1 MALKDILGV
10 AAGAA
15 TGPVGAI
22 AMAIPGIAK
31 GIGALFGGGKR
42 RRRERRAKKEYNAQ
56 MSAFK
61 NFQFENPYEDLENTF
76 DGMENQFEDM
86 RVATQAAEMQFQ
98 EQQQGLAQSLEAL
111 RGAGGGTGAA
121 AIAQA
126 MAQQQSKNQ
135 QQIAAGIEQQ
145 ERQNELATA
154 QAGMEMQRQQAQAG
168 MDMQMAEAAGAQAV
182 QQQEF
187 DRTSTLLG
195 MSQQELAGARQAR
208 AQATADLAGGLGAI
222 GGAALGGAF
231 KGVFGGGGKIP
242 SALNAST
249 SDILS
254 GNFVKSAPTFS
265 QLQSRPLP
273 SIPQL
278 NLSKHSGGNPFSRF
292 LNN

>member
-1 MALKDILGV
+1 MALKDILGG

-31 GIGALFGGGKR
+31 GIGSLFGGRKR

-56 MSAFK
+56 MGAYK
-61 NFQFENPYEDLENTF
+61 NFQFDNPYEDLQNTF

-86 RVATQAAEMQFQ
+86 RVATQAAEFQ
-98 EQQQGLAQSLEAL
+98 SQQQQQGLAQTLDAL

-126 MAQQQSKNQ
+126 LAQSQARGQ
-135 QQIAAGIEQQ
+135 QQIAANIEQQ
-145 ERQNELATA
+145 ERQNELAAA
-154 QAGMEMQRQQAQAG
+154 QAGMDIQRQQAQAG
-168 MDMQMAEAAGAQAV
+168 MNIQMAQAAGADAAEQR
-182 QQQEF
+182 EF
-187 DRTSTLLG
+187 ARTSTLLG

-231 KGVFGGGGKIP
+231 KGVFGGSSSIGAGTGFGGAMKDY
-242 SALNAST
+242 S
-249 SDILS
+249 
-254 GNFVKSAPTFS
+254 NFGQNIVS
-265 QLQSRPLP
+265 QAKVP
-273 SIPQL
+273 
-278 NLSKHSGGNPFSRF
+278 NLTGNPFNKF

>member
-56 MSAFK
+56 MSAYK
-61 NFQFENPYEDLENTF
+61 NFQFENPYEDLQNTF

-126 MAQQQSKNQ
+126 RA
-135 QQIAAGIEQQ
+135 
-145 ERQNELATA
+145 LHTA
-154 QAGMEMQRQQAQAG
+154 RLTP
-168 MDMQMAEAAGAQAV
+168 
-182 QQQEF
+182 
-187 DRTSTLLG
+187 R
-195 MSQQELAGARQAR
+195 
-208 AQATADLAGGLGAI
+208 
-222 GGAALGGAF
+222 
-231 KGVFGGGGKIP
+231 
-242 SALNAST
+242 
-249 SDILS
+249 
-254 GNFVKSAPTFS
+254 
-265 QLQSRPLP
+265 
-273 SIPQL
+273 
-278 NLSKHSGGNPFSRF
+278 
-292 LNN
+292 